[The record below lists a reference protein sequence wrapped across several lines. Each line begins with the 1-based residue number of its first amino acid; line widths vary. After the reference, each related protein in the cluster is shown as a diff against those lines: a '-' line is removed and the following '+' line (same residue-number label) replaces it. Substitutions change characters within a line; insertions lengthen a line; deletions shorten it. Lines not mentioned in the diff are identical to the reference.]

1 MKTLSLACLSLVL
14 LSNCQHTSEQ
24 NQLLSIDFSI
34 ADSVRLFAE
43 GIISTQYNV
52 RDFALSPDGDE
63 LFYTAQDRRT
73 GFSIVLTSR
82 KENNQWT
89 QPEVASFSG
98 NYPDL
103 EPAFSPDGKRLY
115 FASNRPKKDGDE
127 AADADIW
134 FVDKENGLWGEPINP
149 GYPINTDKNEFYPSV
164 TRDGSIYFTAIRE
177 NGVGRED
184 IFVSRMVD
192 GQFQEAVALDT
203 TINSKLDEF
212 NAFVSPDED
221 YIIFTSWGRKDD
233 TGRGDMYISFK
244 DSEGNW
250 MPAKNLGAKINTKHT
265 EYCPFVSFDQKYFF
279 FTSDRYDGERFNKKA
294 LNKDTFEQ
302 LSDIPLN
309 GSTNIFLMDF
319 SEVLEMREF

>member
-1 MKTLSLACLSLVL
+1 MKTLLLACLSLVL

-24 NQLLSIDFSI
+24 NQLPSIDFSI

-73 GFSIVLTSR
+73 GFSIILTSR
-82 KENNQWT
+82 KESNQWT

-164 TRDGSIYFTAIRE
+164 TRDGSIYFTATRE

-184 IFVSRMVD
+184 IFASRMVD

-309 GSTNIFLMDF
+309 GSTNIYLMNF

>member
-1 MKTLSLACLSLVL
+1 MKTLLLACLSLVL

-34 ADSVRLFAE
+34 ADSARLFAE

-73 GFSIVLTSR
+73 GFSIILTSR
-82 KENNQWT
+82 KESYQWT

-127 AADADIW
+127 AADVDIW

-149 GYPINTDKNEFYPSV
+149 GYPINTNKNEFYPSV
-164 TRDGSIYFTAIRE
+164 TRDGSIYFTATRE

-184 IFVSRMVD
+184 IFVSRMMD

-244 DSEGNW
+244 DREGNW

-309 GSTNIFLMDF
+309 GSTNIYLMDF
-319 SEVLEMREF
+319 SELLEMRGF